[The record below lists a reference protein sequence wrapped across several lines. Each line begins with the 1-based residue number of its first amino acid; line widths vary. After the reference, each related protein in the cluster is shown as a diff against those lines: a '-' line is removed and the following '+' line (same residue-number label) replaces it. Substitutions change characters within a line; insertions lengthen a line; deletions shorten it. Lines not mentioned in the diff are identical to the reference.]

1 MTSKFLEAK
10 VIINKKSFD
19 LLNTQMDI
27 LVDYTS
33 IISEEKYVKL
43 NFIIDKVYGYFSYR
57 NDTEF
62 YKKETNINFHT
73 DSSWETK
80 ISDNNITFSKMA
92 HTNDYVLLPESVVLD
107 FDKKLVIVN
116 F

>member
-27 LVDYTS
+27 FVDYKS
-33 IISEEKYVKL
+33 VISEEKYIKL
-43 NFIIDKVYGYFSYR
+43 NFSIDKVYGYFSYR
-57 NDTEF
+57 NDTDL
-62 YKKETNINFHT
+62 YKKETTINFNT

-80 ISDNNITFSKMA
+80 LSDNINFSKLA
-92 HTNDYVLLPESVVLD
+92 NTNDYVLLPESVVLD
-107 FDKKLVIVN
+107 FDKKLVTIN
-116 F
+116 L

>member
-1 MTSKFLEAK
+1 
-10 VIINKKSFD
+10 
-19 LLNTQMDI
+19 MDI

-62 YKKETNINFHT
+62 YKKETSINFHT